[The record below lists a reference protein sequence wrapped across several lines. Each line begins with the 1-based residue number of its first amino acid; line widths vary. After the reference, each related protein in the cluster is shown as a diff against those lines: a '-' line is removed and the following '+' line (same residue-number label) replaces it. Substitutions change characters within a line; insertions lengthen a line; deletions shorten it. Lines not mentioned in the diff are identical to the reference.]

1 MIDTEYA
8 DSEHAVSMAQAV
20 HETIVDDFVE
30 DDEWVVAVD
39 GNSIFIHEQ

>member
-8 DSEHAVSMAQAV
+8 DSEHAVEMAQVV